1 MASPPSSPQPGRDAS
16 PAGVTR
22 CSTGYASGNLESGV
36 VEAVR
41 DALASLGACAPSLAV
56 VSVCAP
62 GDPMVGGRILGHA
75 GSLIAEMAPG
85 CAILGSTAH
94 GVVRAGDAAEMQP
107 AVSVWLAS
115 WPGASPRPFRISARA
130 VDDGVA
136 LYGLPD
142 IGEDDRLAVLLV
154 DPWSTPIDDVLAAF
168 DRVDGA
174 LPVVGGFA
182 SAAAAR
188 GENRLLLGTSVVD
201 GGAVGVVLD
210 SSAPMRAVVSQG
222 CRPFGDPMT
231 VTSSRGAFLIEM
243 ASRPALERVRAMV
256 SDLPEDDQ
264 ALAVRGLQ
272 IGIARDPGAGG
283 DAASDYLM
291 RAIVGVDPTIGA
303 ITVGDE
309 VPVGSV
315 VRLHLRD
322 ADSADEDLRTVLR
335 TVAGDGQPAGALLFT
350 CNGRGRSMFTTPAHD
365 SEVVAQGLGTDAVA
379 GFFAAGEIGPVGG
392 ANHVHGFTAVLLVVD
407 PVAGGEVEI
416 ARDSIPAASS
426 VSEESAADID
436 AEIEA
441 FLRE

>member
-1 MASPPSSPQPGRDAS
+1 MAPPQSDPHAGREVF
-16 PAGVTR
+16 PAGGTR
-22 CSTGYASGNLESGV
+22 CATGYVAGNLETGV

-41 DALASLGACAPSLAV
+41 DALAALGTSRPDLAV

-62 GDPMVGGRILGHA
+62 GDPMTGGRILGHA
-75 GSLIAEMAPG
+75 GSLIAEMAPS
-85 CAILGSTAH
+85 CAILGTTAH
-94 GVVRAGDAAEMQP
+94 GVVRAGDASELQP

-115 WPGASPRPFRISARA
+115 WPSASPRPFRVSARP

-136 LYGLPD
+136 LFGLPELA
-142 IGEDDRLAVLLV
+142 EDDRLAILLV

-182 SAAAAR
+182 SSASAR

-201 GGAVGVVLD
+201 SGAVGVVLD
-210 SSAPMRAVVSQG
+210 ASAPMRAVVSQG

-231 VTSSRGAFLIEM
+231 VTSSRGGFLIEM

-256 SDLPEDDQ
+256 AELPEEDQ

-272 IGIARDPGAGG
+272 MGIARDPGAGG

-322 ADSADEDLRTVLR
+322 ADSADDDLRNVVDA
-335 TVAGDGQPAGALLFT
+335 VAATGQPAGALLVT
-350 CNGRGRSMFTTPAHD
+350 CNGRGRSMFTTPSHD
-365 SEVVAQGLGTDAVA
+365 GQVMAGGLGTDAVA

-407 PVAGGEVEI
+407 PVAEGEVEI
-416 ARDSIPAASS
+416 ARESIPAQASQAS
-426 VSEESAADID
+426 TDVDID

-441 FLRE
+441 LLRE